1 MKKLVFCFSACL
13 ATAALAAPSI
23 APDSVAVVHG
33 PNGDVVK
40 ISYTLTVESAVVTV
54 DLQTNTLA
62 DASGAWVSIGGE
74 AMGTIGGDAN
84 TIVTRLDSAS
94 CAYWFP
100 SQTFRNRQ
108 IAGGTL
114 RAMVKAWPTNAP
126 PDYMVVNLTAPTNT
140 VRFYETTAQFP
151 GGFTNLD
158 YKTSKL
164 VMRKIPA
171 AGVVWRM
178 GSPDGETGKNSNN
191 DIVHYVKLTEDY
203 YAGIYEVTQS
213 QYFNICG
220 AYHSCSARNY
230 EDSAIRAFN
239 NVQYTKIRGQN
250 KDTKTGYWPENG
262 HTVTVS
268 SVIGIL
274 RSKCGIADM
283 DLPTSAQWEYA
294 CRAGTG
300 SALPNGMVFS
310 AANLADIAFRASGGP
325 IAVGSKAPNN
335 WGLYDM
341 IGNVM
346 EATLDRGVSGDA
358 YKATFA
364 TGWES
369 GAVTVDP
376 KGSTDVSV
384 VACDFRGGAWYDDVN
399 YCRSGSRHPQGLEYF
414 DGSHGYK
421 GFRLFCSV
429 KAAVAKRI
437 AP

>member
-13 ATAALAAPSI
+13 ATAALAAPLI

-40 ISYTLTVESAVVTV
+40 ISYTLTVEPAVVTV

-62 DASGAWVSIGGE
+62 DASGDWASIGGE
-74 AMGTIGGDAN
+74 AMGSIGGDAN

-203 YAGIYEVTQS
+203 
-213 QYFNICG
+213 
-220 AYHSCSARNY
+220 
-230 EDSAIRAFN
+230 
-239 NVQYTKIRGQN
+239 
-250 KDTKTGYWPENG
+250 
-262 HTVTVS
+262 
-268 SVIGIL
+268 
-274 RSKCGIADM
+274 
-283 DLPTSAQWEYA
+283 
-294 CRAGTG
+294 
-300 SALPNGMVFS
+300 
-310 AANLADIAFRASGGP
+310 
-325 IAVGSKAPNN
+325 
-335 WGLYDM
+335 
-341 IGNVM
+341 
-346 EATLDRGVSGDA
+346 
-358 YKATFA
+358 
-364 TGWES
+364 
-369 GAVTVDP
+369 
-376 KGSTDVSV
+376 
-384 VACDFRGGAWYDDVN
+384 
-399 YCRSGSRHPQGLEYF
+399 
-414 DGSHGYK
+414 
-421 GFRLFCSV
+421 
-429 KAAVAKRI
+429 
-437 AP
+437 

>member
-1 MKKLVFCFSACL
+1 M
-13 ATAALAAPSI
+13 AALAAPSVS
-23 APDSVAVVHG
+23 PDSVSVAHG

-40 ISYTLTVESAVVTV
+40 IYYTLVGEPAVVTV

-74 AMGTIGGDAN
+74 ATGALGGDAN
-84 TIVTRLDSAS
+84 TIVTRMDSAS

-220 AYHSCSARNY
+220 AYHNCTARNY
-230 EDSAIRAFN
+230 DDSAIRAFN

-274 RSKCGIADM
+274 RSRCGIADM

-300 SALPNGMVFS
+300 SALPNGMAFS
-310 AANLADIAFRASGGP
+310 SANLADIAFRASGGP
-325 IAVGSKAPNN
+325 IAVGSKVPNN

-346 EATLDRGVSGDA
+346 EATLDAGQHALPFKFNVPVAGTLVTPGGDVKGVILRPGETAVDIPEPGLVTFQVFGD
-358 YKATFA
+358 
-364 TGWES
+364 
-369 GAVTVDP
+369 
-376 KGSTDVSV
+376 
-384 VACDFRGGAWYDDVN
+384 R
-399 YCRSGSRHPQGLEYF
+399 
-414 DGSHGYK
+414 
-421 GFRLFCSV
+421 
-429 KAAVAKRI
+429 AKPTALR
-437 AP
+437 